1 MSSVSRGDTVVHL
14 CTGSDRASMHLGP
27 RAGVFH
33 PTQLG
38 SGPATASLLLKM
50 TFAVLYYKP

>member
-1 MSSVSRGDTVVHL
+1 MSSVSRGDMVVHL
-14 CTGSDRASMHLGP
+14 CPSSDRASMRLGLQ
-27 RAGVFH
+27 AGVLH

-38 SGPATASLLLKM
+38 SGPATASPLLEM